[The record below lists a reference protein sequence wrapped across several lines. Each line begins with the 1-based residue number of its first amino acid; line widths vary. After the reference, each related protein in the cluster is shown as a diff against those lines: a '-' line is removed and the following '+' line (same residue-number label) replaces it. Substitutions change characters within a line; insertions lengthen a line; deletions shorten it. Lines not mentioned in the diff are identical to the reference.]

1 MERIFLEL
9 FNRAI
14 CAGWL
19 VLAILVLRVV
29 LKKVPKWVRCLLWAM
44 VAVRLLVPIQI
55 ESPASLI
62 PSAETVSPDM
72 MYAKKPELHTG
83 IGVMN
88 SAFNPMLS
96 DYLAPKPE
104 NSVNPLQ
111 VIAGIASWVWLAG
124 VVFMLIWAAVSYV
137 RLRLLVRTAVLVKT
151 RSSEDGEALSQE
163 LSEAHG
169 VLSSKIPVMESEHVD
184 SPFVIG
190 LFRPRIYLPV
200 KLKDADRDFI
210 ISHETAHIHR
220 KDHWVKPFGYL
231 LLAVYW
237 FHPLLWAAYIML
249 CRDIEYACDE
259 RVVKQ
264 YNVEERKAYSTALL
278 ACSVRRMRIAA
289 CPVAF
294 GEVGVRKRVKS
305 VLHYKKPAFWV
316 LIAAAVG
323 CTAVAVCFL
332 TNPQTD
338 EGERTETDGGAQEA
352 NAGNG
357 SGDSADGAANAGNGD
372 AAGGDGINGEGS
384 GDGAQENEMQS
395 GDGAQ
400 GEGGW
405 AEGPADMDSAAGIA
419 VPADGSYVF
428 DHCVFM
434 NPLSS
439 YFPQVYAKMGGVL
452 DADGLLWN
460 EYGQQERFDYQQAP
474 DEADVDTMPWAV
486 FEAEEL
492 KSLLYAGWQQTQF
505 EEVDTVLEEIA
516 ALPESKRLWRPLTG
530 GGRLLYVNEELWF
543 LRDSGDCVW
552 SIYALRPQGD
562 ALSEAVEKAVLD
574 WAEEKDVFGGVTKSG
589 AAAEGV
595 TGELWATYPCVS
607 FFVLGTEEAV
617 DAETGAGTVTVY
629 AQVLCAAYL
638 CEQTGITDLGGC
650 HVPAAVTF
658 LVGEDGSYTL
668 LEYWTPRDGSYFVQD
683 IREKCPDTVA
693 DAMIDGQRYIDALMQ
708 DSYTKA
714 LAETGVVDTWSVV
727 EGLLERMLFDE
738 DGILKEDADA
748 AERMAV
754 YPLTVRELTYYGEDT
769 LRYLY
774 SQFMQGG
781 ENGLKG
787 ELMAR
792 VMHELI
798 CKEIQLRMPLTDGQA
813 YFDALC
819 ECARANYEDLI
830 VSQGG
835 EAQAERY
842 MREYM
847 PAQRLLLQM
856 LNVRTGDAEA
866 GVQADAG
873 GHAAPEDSDT
883 QGTDDGDGRA
893 DYEYYLTKEELLSD
907 IGQGSIFRLDT
918 TFRRTSG
925 INGGNQYPAPFVSL
939 GNWPFYVHEDNM
951 VNLEVSF
958 SNLIRKPKESVFP
971 MEERVMVDVISPDG
985 QSVYRFEKSGGEIT
999 EDTFIKEQIAVTP
1012 GEWTLQVSFAYV
1024 CGEQPAHLRIAAFY
1038 ETPSKEDKDW
1048 LIEERLADAD
1058 AV

>member
-1 MERIFLEL
+1 MERFFLEL
-9 FNRAI
+9 LNRAI

-19 VLAILVLRVV
+19 VLAILLLRVV
-29 LKKVPKWVRCLLWAM
+29 LKKVPKWMRCLLWAM

-62 PSAETVSPDM
+62 PSAETVSPNV
-72 MYAKKPELHTG
+72 MYAEKPQIHTG

-104 NSVNPLQ
+104 NSANPMQ
-111 VIAGIASWVWLAG
+111 VITGIASRVWLAG
-124 VVFMLIWAAVSYV
+124 VVLMLVWAAVSYL

-151 RSSEDGEALSQE
+151 RDLEENEAR
-163 LSEAHG
+163 EAS
-169 VLSSKIPVMESEHVD
+169 SSKIPVLESEHVD

-200 KLKDADRDFI
+200 KVQEADRDFI

-259 RVVKQ
+259 RVVKR
-264 YNVEERKAYSTALL
+264 YNVEERKAYSNALL

-316 LIAAAVG
+316 LVAAAVG
-323 CTAVAVCFL
+323 CVAVAVCFL
-332 TNPQTD
+332 TNPQTGKGD
-338 EGERTETDGGAQEA
+338 RAKTDGGAQGV

-357 SGDSADGAANAGNGD
+357 SGDSADGAVSVGDED
-372 AAGGDGINGEGS
+372 AAGGNGINGKGS

-434 NPLSS
+434 NLLSS
-439 YFPQVYAKMGGVL
+439 YYPMESMKIGGVL

-460 EYGQQERFDYQQAP
+460 EYGQQERFDYEQAP
-474 DEADVDTMPWAV
+474 DEADADTMPWAV

-492 KSLLYAGWQQTQF
+492 KSLLYVGWQQTQF
-505 EEVDTVLEEIA
+505 EEVDAVLEEIA

-543 LRDSGDCVW
+543 LRDSGDYVW

-562 ALSEAVEKAVLD
+562 ALSEAVEKAVWD
-574 WAEEKDVFGGVTKSG
+574 WAQEKDVFGGVTKSG

-607 FFVLGTEEAV
+607 FCVLATEEA
-617 DAETGAGTVTVY
+617 AESAAGAGRTITVY
-629 AQVLCAAYL
+629 AQVYAAAYL

-650 HVPAAVTF
+650 YGPAAITF

-668 LEYWTPRDGSYFVQD
+668 SEYWTPRDGSYYVQD
-683 IREKCPDTVA
+683 IREKCTTPIA
-693 DAMIDGQRYIDALMQ
+693 DAMIDGQRYIDALIQ
-708 DSYTKA
+708 ESYAKA
-714 LAETGVVDTWSVV
+714 LAETGVVDSWSVV
-727 EGLLERMLFDE
+727 TELFLRMLEDRDGLL
-738 DGILKEDADA
+738 KENAGA
-748 AERMAV
+748 VERMAV

-769 LRYLY
+769 LRYIY
-774 SQFMQGG
+774 RQFIQGG

-819 ECARANYEDLI
+819 ECARANYEDLTA
-830 VSQGG
+830 SQGG

-847 PAQRLLLQM
+847 PAQRLLLWM
-856 LNVRTGDAEA
+856 LDLQTSDVEAAEDTGGSGDPADPDASGTGDRN
-866 GVQADAG
+866 D
-873 GHAAPEDSDT
+873 
-883 QGTDDGDGRA
+883 RA
-893 DYEYYLTKEELLSD
+893 DYEYYLTKEELLAD
-907 IGQGSIFRLDT
+907 IDQGGIFRLDT

-925 INGGNQYPAPFVSL
+925 TNGGNQYPAPYVSL
-939 GNWPFYVHEDNM
+939 GNWPFYVHEDNT
-951 VNLEVSF
+951 VNLEISF
-958 SNLIRKPKESVFP
+958 SNLIRKPNETIFP
-971 MEERVMVDVISPDG
+971 AEERVMVDVISPDG
-985 QSVYRFEKSGGEIT
+985 QSVYRFEKRGGEIT
-999 EDTFIKEQIAVTP
+999 ADTSIEEQIFVTP

-1024 CGEQPAHLRIAAFY
+1024 CGERPAHLRIAAFY

-1048 LIEERLADAD
+1048 LMEERLAG
-1058 AV
+1058 